1 MNKRNQESYFRH
13 GDAEMP
19 KEVHQST
26 CEGKDYSRS
35 EVSISERKADRERQE
50 RVTFLSGGCPRDG
63 LILAM

>member
-35 EVSISERKADRERQE
+35 EVSIS
-50 RVTFLSGGCPRDG
+50 
-63 LILAM
+63 